1 MSPRAGI
8 IPDLVSDILAFAAA
22 VDLFDQAAG
31 RALGLSRTDLKCAQA
46 LAEGEGST
54 PAEIAERTGRSA
66 DAVAGALA
74 RLEEGGY
81 VVRRG
86 KLVALTPDAR
96 ARIAEIYAPI
106 EVAGTTLHRYGAEE
120 LATVKRFL
128 RSARTVYEREAAR
141 VGQG

>member
-1 MSPRAGI
+1 MASRARI

-22 VDLFDQAAG
+22 VDRFDQAAG

-46 LAEGEGST
+46 LAHSEDST
-54 PAEIAERTGRSA
+54 PAGIAERTGRST

-74 RLEEGGY
+74 RLEDRGY
-81 VVRRG
+81 VERRG
-86 KLVALTPDAR
+86 ELVALTPDAR
-96 ARIAEIYAPI
+96 RRLAEIYAPI

-141 VGQG
+141 IAQG